1 MTAQHPAL
9 LELDKHVIVFVP
21 GFLSSITA
29 DGNLCSDERNAAH
42 PAAIFGRHGKPLA
55 NAAVGLLIEMQFPDL

>member
-29 DGNLCSDERNAAH
+29 DGGCGTKVCRTCARTSAMLHTLLRSS
-42 PAAIFGRHGKPLA
+42 
-55 NAAVGLLIEMQFPDL
+55 VGMGSPSLTLPWVS